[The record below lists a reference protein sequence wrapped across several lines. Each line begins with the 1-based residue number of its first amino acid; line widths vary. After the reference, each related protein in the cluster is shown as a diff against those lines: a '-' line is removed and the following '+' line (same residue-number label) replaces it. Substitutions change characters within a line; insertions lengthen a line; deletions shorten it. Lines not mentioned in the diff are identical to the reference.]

1 MRHSIVIVDDHILI
15 AQALSTMISSIPNFD
30 VLYVC
35 SGGNEMIERF
45 GHPKNIPDVVILDV
59 QMPVMDGYTVAK
71 WLTEHHPEV
80 IVLALS
86 MQDDDEKIIKMIR
99 SGAKGYLLKSIQ
111 QKDLAHA
118 LNTIVKDGIF
128 YNAKVSKAL
137 ANDYI
142 KKEVTQQE
150 LSTKERELI
159 PWLCSDATYKEI
171 AASVFLSARTVES
184 YTTNIMEKL
193 EVRNRVGLV
202 LVAVKKGW
210 I

>member
-184 YTTNIMEKL
+184 YATNIMEKL